1 MILTHPSGWTQ
12 SGELWRTLLCSASN
26 LFQQIERKPPL
37 IACKTGQ
44 KRSFSECFA
53 HQGLCSIMLQETT
66 GLKQQ
71 WGSNGASANAWP
83 ASWLQPRVEITYA
96 TKSHER
102 SGEPAELGL
111 KRWPL
116 PWWGGGFKQL
126 DGETRAGCVSHLP
139 CRWQTA
145 GACWNHHISVRSV
158 TGKALVIANL
168 PTRSSVWCNT

>member
-1 MILTHPSGWTQ
+1 MAGPTHLQFIFKLHSVIKTSEAAMILTHPSGWTQ

-116 PWWGGGFKQL
+116 PWWGGEGGSNSWMEKHGL
-126 DGETRAGCVSHLP
+126 DVCPICPAV
-139 CRWQTA
+139 
-145 GACWNHHISVRSV
+145 
-158 TGKALVIANL
+158 GKRLGLAEII
-168 PTRSSVWCNT
+168 T